1 MKEKEVKEVKVTA
14 EEQELIFKGIKPESM
29 DYEVFK
35 KVRKDMQKAYKM
47 YKGGQFKH
55 ISVNLNPTLFPAE
68 AKGTY
73 IRTEPKILGRNKA
86 KVSE

>member
-1 MKEKEVKEVKVTA
+1 MKEREIKVTA
-14 EEQELIFKGIKPESM
+14 EEQELIFKGIRPESM
-29 DYEVFK
+29 EQEVFK
-35 KVRKDMQKAYKM
+35 KVRKDMQKAYRM

-73 IRTEPKILGRNKA
+73 IRTESKVLGRNKV
-86 KVSE
+86 KMSE

>member
-1 MKEKEVKEVKVTA
+1 MKEIKVTA
-14 EEQELIFKGIKPESM
+14 EEQELIFKGIRPEDM
-29 DYEVFK
+29 DKNVFK

-73 IRTEPKILGRNKA
+73 VRTEPKVLGRNKA
-86 KVSE
+86 KLSV

>member
-1 MKEKEVKEVKVTA
+1 MKEIKVTA
-14 EEQELIFKGIKPESM
+14 EEQELIFKGIRPEDM
-29 DYEVFK
+29 DKNVFK
-35 KVRKDMQKAYKM
+35 KVRKDMQKAYRM

-73 IRTEPKILGRNKA
+73 IRTEPKVLGRKKDKLA
-86 KVSE
+86 V

>member
-1 MKEKEVKEVKVTA
+1 MKEIKVTA
-14 EEQELIFKGIKPESM
+14 EEQELIFKGIRPEDM
-29 DYEVFK
+29 DKNVFK
-35 KVRKDMQKAYKM
+35 KVRKDMQKAYRM

-73 IRTEPKILGRNKA
+73 IRTESKVLGRK
-86 KVSE
+86 KVKLAE